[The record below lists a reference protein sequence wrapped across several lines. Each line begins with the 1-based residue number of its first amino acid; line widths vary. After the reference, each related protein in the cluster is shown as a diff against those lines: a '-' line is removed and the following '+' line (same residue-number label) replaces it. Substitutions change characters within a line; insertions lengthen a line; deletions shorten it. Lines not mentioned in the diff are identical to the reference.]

1 MEIINI
7 KNETPPIVAIFVFI
21 MIIIILPFCESKRF
35 SLLQKQEPN
44 QNIFTE
50 TILKYS
56 LFSESI
62 KSKTGLN
69 EYFEKEQEFWVKI
82 KESPLASKGKT
93 EEIPIVIEENIKT
106 IPEEKEETT
115 IPSGEKEEPKEETV
129 QEEYLPIVQPII
141 NAINES
147 LEEGLNNNDHIV
159 KKEPPFKILIMGDS
173 FMAIGG
179 GLGDPLE
186 RTLLGYKDVSVNR
199 YGRVSSGLTNQNYLN
214 WNTTAINLI
223 NQYTPNVAIVIFGA
237 NDDKGIVSS
246 ETGKTIWYGSPGWNE
261 EYAKRVN
268 SFIDILEKNNITLFW
283 VGLPIMK
290 DKTFSEK
297 MNNLNSIYEAEVSK
311 RSNAYYIPTWDIL
324 ADENGNYATYMK
336 DSTGKSKLIRT
347 SDGVHLQYYAGYLIS
362 DVIILEMQKIMILEK
377 E

>member
-1 MEIINI
+1 
-7 KNETPPIVAIFVFI
+7 

>member
-82 KESPLASKGKT
+82 KESPLVSKGKT